1 MSDDVVIVVR
11 AQDQASGALRQVHA
25 ELQRAGAAAKSSGA
39 QASASAS
46 GWAAAGTG
54 AAKAG
59 TQARDAGG
67 KFVAAGAAAKM
78 SAGTAAAAATGWGR
92 VGLSLDAASKK
103 AVLFRNAY
111 RDALDDRHIRAYDVA
126 GAALIGTFALS
137 VTAAAG
143 FEKQLSSL
151 RAVSGA
157 TADEMEALSAAALK
171 AGADTAFSAS
181 DAARAQT
188 ELAKAG
194 VATSDILGGAL
205 AGSLDLA
212 AAGGLDLGRAAE
224 IAASSMNMFNLAG
237 RDVAMIADTLAS
249 GANKS
254 AAGVDDLAQALSMG
268 GTMASQ
274 LGMSIQE
281 TTGLLSMFA
290 DRGIKGSDAGTM
302 LKTMLMRLTPTSAE
316 AADAMRQ
323 FGISGYDAT
332 GAFIGVS
339 ELARQLQGSLGKLS
353 QEQQNTALTTIF
365 GADAYRAAAIIMNE
379 GAAKVDQYT
388 TAMTDQGAAAR
399 MAGTMMDNLAGDLE
413 ELKGSLETG
422 LIKSGSSANEVLRG
436 MTQFATGLLNT
447 VTALPTPVLAIGS
460 AATLAAGG
468 FLILAPR
475 IVAAKI
481 ALDSIAT
488 SAPRASGALMG
499 VAKTAGVVTAAFFG
513 LQVAGNWWDE
523 FTGQTVKGGA
533 QAASTLEQVAES
545 GQMTAEAWKA
555 LGSNGMDMA
564 AGLEGILNRDWLN
577 NAGAFGT
584 YVSSLGGILPWADE
598 AGTSIEGAAKAFD
611 SMDAGLATM
620 VADGNIEGAAKALS
634 VVTTEAARQSIGL
647 DQVMTLFPQYTAA
660 LETAKAAG
668 VDLTSGLVDTA
679 DSLTMVRQGTAAATL
694 EASRMAIGMAKA
706 EAAARSLSAA
716 LQLGNSYLDAR
727 DAARQ
732 YQAALDDFDKSLKDN
747 GKTFDDNTAK
757 GRTNSAALDDI
768 ARAAKAAYTATDEAG
783 NVAVTNAKAY
793 RDSAAAYYE
802 NARALGMSASEAAV
816 LTSNV
821 YGASVAA
828 DALSN
833 KKINPKVKADVK
845 GLEGQLKAAQDKL
858 SGLESKPASAKVNAK
873 IENAKTK
880 ITEIEDALSIL
891 KGKKTDPKVEAQTD
905 TAEQAIGRTS
915 TALTD
920 LDGQRATV
928 YIDVVQN
935 RPIPNTPTTDGGDTA
950 TTQAKAGF
958 SMPGKALH
966 RTLAAHHSIASSLGG
981 GFRITNLLTGGGGKG
996 RGSGDH
1002 QSGRAVDVQGP
1013 RMGDYI
1019 QAVRAQ
1025 GGFAEMHGSGRGR
1038 HVHAV
1043 MGDTASPARVT
1054 TARGGDTFQFY
1065 WYGTVSGTDESTVK
1079 AWVRD
1084 AVRQVERSKRERSAS

>member
-67 KFVAAGAAAKM
+67 KFVAAGAAAKV
-78 SAGTAAAAATGWGR
+78 SAGTAAAAATGWAR

-194 VATSDILGGAL
+194 VTTSDILGGAL

-316 AADAMRQ
+316 AADAMRE

-365 GADAYRAAAIIMNE
+365 GADAYRAAAIIMGE

-481 ALDSIAT
+481 ALNSLAT
-488 SAPRASGALMG
+488 SAPRASGALIG
-499 VAKTAGVVTAAFFG
+499 
-513 LQVAGNWWDE
+513 
-523 FTGQTVKGGA
+523 TGK
-533 QAASTLEQVAES
+533 
-545 GQMTAEAWKA
+545 
-555 LGSNGMDMA
+555 
-564 AGLEGILNRDWLN
+564 AGL
-577 NAGAFGT
+577 
-584 YVSSLGGILPWADE
+584 
-598 AGTSIEGAAKAFD
+598 
-611 SMDAGLATM
+611 
-620 VADGNIEGAAKALS
+620 
-634 VVTTEAARQSIGL
+634 
-647 DQVMTLFPQYTAA
+647 
-660 LETAKAAG
+660 KAAG
-668 VDLTSGLVDTA
+668 GVMAVAAAFAAVQTVRGGGDVFTLENAYAADAYGQALRDIIQPGWAGTVGNAFGAISDSIVPFNTELEDAKTRVGELDARLVELVSQGKSGEAKTMFDEVVAGAVSWGATVKEVTGYFPGYVAAVEEAQSAGSELASGLTGTN

-694 EASRMAIGMAKA
+694 EASRMAVGMAKA

-732 YQAALDDFDKSLKDN
+732 YQSALDDFDKSLKDN

-783 NVAVTNAKAY
+783 NITVTSAAAY

-833 KKINPKVKADVK
+833 KKINPEVKADVK

-858 SGLESKPASAKVNAK
+858 SGLESKPASAKVDAK

-915 TALTD
+915 TALTN
-920 LDGQRATV
+920 LDGKRATV

-935 RPIPNTPTTDGGDTA
+935 KPIPNTTTTNGGDTA
-950 TTQAKAGF
+950 TSQAKAGP

-966 RTLAAHHSIASSLGG
+966 RTLAAHHSIASALGG

-1054 TARGGDTFQFY
+1054 TASGGDTFQFY